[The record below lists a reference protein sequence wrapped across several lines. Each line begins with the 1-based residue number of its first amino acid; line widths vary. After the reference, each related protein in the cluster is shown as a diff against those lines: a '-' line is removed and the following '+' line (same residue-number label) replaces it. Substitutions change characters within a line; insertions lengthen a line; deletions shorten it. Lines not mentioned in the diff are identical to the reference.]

1 MSITIHELEKDDK
14 IYTICLIVKPSGR
27 NEIEWFTK
35 KVGSSKLCHYG
46 TIYINPRHIGG
57 ATIRSY
63 SENPELYND
72 MAKKESVK
80 FIKQRIRERE
90 KQGYN
95 QRDIKM
101 L

>member
-1 MSITIHELEKDDK
+1 MGEMKLNGLQKK
-14 IYTICLIVKPSGR
+14 WAVR
-27 NEIEWFTK
+27 NY
-35 KVGSSKLCHYG
+35 V